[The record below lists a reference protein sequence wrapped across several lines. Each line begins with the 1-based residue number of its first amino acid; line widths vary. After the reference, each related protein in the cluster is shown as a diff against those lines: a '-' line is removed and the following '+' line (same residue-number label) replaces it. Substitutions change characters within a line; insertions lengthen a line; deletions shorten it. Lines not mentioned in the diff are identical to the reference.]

1 MDELLVIISAELIL
15 LVSIVAIMIHDRRAD
30 VLSRRCFDGGR
41 YAASDSRGTERLRRR
56 VEREREKL
64 RPQALPAREQT
75 AKTIPWRQQRS
86 RRQIAPGRPDTDG
99 LSNRSLES
107 QAQYAEQVM
116 DWTDHRRNTS
126 AQRYRVPA
134 SLPDGVRIYAI
145 GDIHGR
151 SDLLSWLLRRIEADC
166 RQRPVERAITVFVG
180 DYIDRGPHSRDV
192 IDLLLRWR
200 ERNDAVFLRGNHETF
215 LPRFLSDSKTLD
227 DWRRCGGLETLLSYG
242 LQPTINPDRDEQ
254 ARLADQLADSLP
266 KEHLDFLQS
275 LDPFYSCGDF
285 FFVHAGIRP
294 GVPIGEQAEE
304 DLLWIREEF
313 LAYEQPF
320 EQFVVHGHTPV
331 KVTDLRSNRINIDTG
346 AFATGRLACIVIEG
360 CGITQLPASVQAGV
374 FSAP

>member
-1 MDELLVIISAELIL
+1 MNGLLVIISAELIL

-30 VLSRRCFDGGR
+30 VLSRHCFDESR
-41 YAASDSRGTERLRRR
+41 YAVLDSGRTERPRRR
-56 VEREREKL
+56 GEREKL
-64 RPQALPAREQT
+64 RPQALPARGQT
-75 AKTIPWRQQRS
+75 AKKIPWRQQRS
-86 RRQIAPGRPDTDG
+86 RRQIAPVRPDTDD
-99 LSNRSLES
+99 LANRSLES
-107 QAQYAEQVM
+107 QAQYAEQVI
-116 DWTDHRRNTS
+116 DWTDHRRDTS
-126 AQRYRVPA
+126 AQGYRVPA
-134 SLPDGVRIYAI
+134 SLPDGVRIYAV

-151 SDLLSWLLRRIEADC
+151 SDLLSSLLRRIEADC
-166 RQRPVERAITVFVG
+166 RQRRAERAITVFVG

-215 LPRFLSDSKTLD
+215 LPRFLSDSKTLH

-242 LQPTINPDRDEQ
+242 LQPTINPDEDEQ

-266 KEHLDFLQS
+266 KEHLDFLES

-285 FFVHAGIRP
+285 LFVHAGIRP
-294 GVPIGEQAEE
+294 GLPIDEQAEE

-313 LAYEQPF
+313 LSYEQPF

-331 KVTDLRSNRINIDTG
+331 EVADLRSNRINIDTG
-346 AFATGRLACIVIEG
+346 AFATGRLTCIVIEG
-360 CGITQLPASVQAGV
+360 CDITQLPASVQPGV